1 MAMQLIRLVRQM
13 KSEQGLSF
21 IEILVGLAIVAVVT
35 TAFMSG
41 MTTTFKG
48 IEVSQ
53 ERVAAESLAKSQI
66 EYIKVQDY
74 VAVADY
80 NPGDPANR
88 YEPIDIPAD
97 LLSAGYSI
105 EINTPQIVI
114 SSNETGFELQSV
126 NVTVKRNEQGKL
138 IITFYKLND

>member
-1 MAMQLIRLVRQM
+1 MAMQLVRLVRQM
-13 KSEQGLSF
+13 KNEQGLSF
-21 IEILVGLAIVAVVT
+21 VEILVGLAIVAVVT

-88 YEPIDIPAD
+88 YGLIDIPAD